1 MFGYVKYD
9 RLLSCF
15 ETQGPMRV
23 QCLALSKFHIGG
35 GEVFFMME

>member
-9 RLLSCF
+9 RLLPCF
-15 ETQGPMRV
+15 ETQRPMP
-23 QCLALSKFHIGG
+23 CFAKFHIGG